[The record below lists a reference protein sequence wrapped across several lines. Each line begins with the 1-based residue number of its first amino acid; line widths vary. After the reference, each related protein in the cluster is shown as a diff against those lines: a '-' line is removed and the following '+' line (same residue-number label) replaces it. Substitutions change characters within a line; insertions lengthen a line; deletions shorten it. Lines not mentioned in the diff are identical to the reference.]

1 MQVDGK
7 TGRKD
12 KLLADYQASLGGMAT
27 NNNMQLT
34 IIALDY
40 TFIVRE

>member
-7 TGRKD
+7 TGLKE

-27 NNNMQLT
+27 NNMQLT

-40 TFIVRE
+40 TFIVRG